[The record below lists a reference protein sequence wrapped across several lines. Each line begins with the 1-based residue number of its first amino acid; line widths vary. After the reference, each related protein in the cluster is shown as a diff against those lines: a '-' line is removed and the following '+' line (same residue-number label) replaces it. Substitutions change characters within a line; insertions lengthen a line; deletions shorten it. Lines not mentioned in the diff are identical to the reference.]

1 MKRRFLCATLL
12 LLVASLAKA
21 DEIPSA
27 NNIRAELVVDDLEH
41 PVQILSAP
49 GEQGRL
55 YVAERGGIVRIL
67 ENGKL
72 LREELLD
79 LSAVVHK
86 KHPHGLLGIA
96 FAPDYPTSR
105 LFYAAYI
112 DPQGDVN
119 VGRFRHT
126 GEDTADEDSMTVI
139 IKLAQA
145 FPNSH
150 GAAIGFGPDGYL
162 YLSWGDGGGPTES
175 LESTQR
181 LSSLFGKVLRI
192 DVSHEGKYSIPAD
205 NPFFNQPKALGEVWA
220 LGFRNPRH
228 LSFDRLR
235 GDLLV
240 IDEGTRLTEVNKIE
254 RGKNYGWGVLEGTS
268 CVSTP
273 CSLPSATSPL
283 FTVSTTESFVGG
295 FVYHG
300 SRLPELE
307 GSYIFADSASGEIH
321 ASTPRDGTWN
331 TRRIYSL
338 PKKSIS
344 TIGESSSG
352 EILIGTRSGEIF
364 TIEKRRVAP

>member
-1 MKRRFLCATLL
+1 MRLHWLCAFLTFFLASVAYADEAKTPGGIRATLL
-12 LLVASLAKA
+12 T
-21 DEIPSA
+21 
-27 NNIRAELVVDDLEH
+27 DDLNH
-41 PVQILSAP
+41 PVQITSAP
-49 GEQGRL
+49 GEPARL
-55 YVAERGGIVRIL
+55 YIAERGGIVRIL

-72 LREELLD
+72 LSEEVLD
-79 LSAVVHK
+79 ISTVVHK

-96 FAPDYPTSR
+96 FAPDYKNSR
-105 LFYAAYI
+105 IFYAAYI

-119 VGRFRHT
+119 VGRFRHAS
-126 GEDTADEDSMTVI
+126 EDVADEDSMTVI

-145 FPNSH
+145 FPNTH

-162 YLSWGDGGGPTES
+162 YLSWGDGGGPTEN

-240 IDEGTRLTEVNKIE
+240 IDEGARLTEVNKIE
-254 RGKNYGWGVLEGTS
+254 RGKNYGWSVMEGTG
-268 CVSTP
+268 CIATP
-273 CSLPSATSPL
+273 CALPSATSPL
-283 FTVSTTESFVGG
+283 FTVSTTEAFVGG

-300 SRLPELE
+300 SRLPDLE
-307 GSYIFADSASGEIH
+307 GAYIFADSASGEVF
-321 ASTPRDGTWN
+321 ASTPRDGTWD

-352 EILIGTRSGEIF
+352 EILIGTLAGELL
-364 TIEKRRVAP
+364 TLEKPLSAS